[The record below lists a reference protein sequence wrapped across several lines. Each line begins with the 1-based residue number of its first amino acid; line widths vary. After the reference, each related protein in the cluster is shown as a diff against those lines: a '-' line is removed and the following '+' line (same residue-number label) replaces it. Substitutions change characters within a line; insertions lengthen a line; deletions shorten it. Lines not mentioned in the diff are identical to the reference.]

1 MKLFQVKLFQMKL
14 LQMKLLQMKLLQMKL
29 LQVEL
34 LQGAA
39 GNAVWAHNRLRML
52 PIVKSFSANI
62 LCMYNISR
70 PVQIASPWQVRSI

>member
-1 MKLFQVKLFQMKL
+1 MELLQLELFQM
-14 LQMKLLQMKLLQMKL
+14 
-29 LQVEL
+29 ES

-39 GNAVWAHNRLRML
+39 ENVVWAHNQPQML
-52 PIVKSFSANI
+52 PIVKSFGANI